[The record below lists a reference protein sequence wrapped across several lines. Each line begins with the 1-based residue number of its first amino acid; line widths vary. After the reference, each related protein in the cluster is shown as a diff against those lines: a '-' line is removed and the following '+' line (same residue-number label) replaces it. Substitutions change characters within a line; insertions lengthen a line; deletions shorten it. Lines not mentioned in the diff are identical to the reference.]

1 MENIKTSNACSPFAL
16 SGAPVGT
23 RSAAAPSTW
32 TAFGHE
38 GGARVLAPVVPPAQG
53 TTLSVAMRDRIDV
66 RTTHLAA
73 AAKATALLP
82 ISVVVDFDGD
92 AGIRTWSP
100 PV

>member
-16 SGAPVGT
+16 SGALVGT

-53 TTLSVAMRDRIDV
+53 TTLPIAMRDRTDV
-66 RTTHLAA
+66 TTQA

-82 ISVVVDFDGD
+82 ISVVVDFDGY